1 MIILILETSLHKKRG
16 KIGQKLNRFSKDRR
30 NALASYIGDD
40 PLLLEPCREQRGGQC
55 PPIVI
60 TFSAVSTDRFLA
72 FFKSLG
78 VVTSEGQ
85 SEHLDSSDCI
95 YAGVEQQSGRQDINY
110 FYGMAFYFYVRKI
123 FPVDRTDS
131 LVYND

>member
-1 MIILILETSLHKKRG
+1 MIILILETSLHKERG
-16 KIGQKLNRFSKDRR
+16 KIGQKLNRFSNDRR
-30 NALASYIGDD
+30 ITQASCIRAD
-40 PLLLEPCREQRGGQC
+40 PLLFDPCREQRGGQC

-95 YAGVEQQSGRQDINY
+95 YAGAGQQSGRQDSNY
-110 FYGMAFYFYVRKI
+110 FYGMAFYFYARKI